1 MRLRSRKQS
10 VVISLA
16 RRLTHRTIRGRS
28 ATHRVGDFVVMRL
41 LFIVLLTVL
50 STHFSAA
57 IVEDVSPQRGRPVAQ
72 IKWIDDA
79 GQIRQLSEF
88 AGFPV
93 VLLPIYT
100 RCRTACI
107 ANADQLKKTLAD
119 SSADPRQF
127 RVLLFSFD
135 STETPSTLAT
145 YRTREN
151 IPLSWSVGT
160 ASQANIDALLE
171 SIGFQYGK
179 AGTEFSHTNLLIFLD
194 SNLRIA
200 KWIYGTDYS
209 GRDVDFALQIAAGG
223 RDWIGQHSEWLYAVL
238 LFAGSLLCVA
248 LAYYVLQLIVLRRG
262 TRKAAVD

>member
-1 MRLRSRKQS
+1 
-10 VVISLA
+10 
-16 RRLTHRTIRGRS
+16 
-28 ATHRVGDFVVMRL
+28 MRL
-41 LFIVLLTVL
+41 LFVVLLTVL

-135 STETPSTLAT
+135 SAETPTTLAR

-151 IPLSWSVGT
+151 IPLAWSVGT
-160 ASQANIDALLE
+160 ASQESIDALLE
-171 SIGFQYGK
+171 SIGFQYGR
-179 AGTEFSHTNLLIFLD
+179 AGSEFAHPNLVIFLD

-209 GRDVDFALQIAAGG
+209 GGDVDLALKIAAGES
-223 RDWIGQHSEWLYAVL
+223 DWVGQHSEWLYAVL

-248 LAYYVLQLIVLRRG
+248 LAYYVLQLIVVRRA
-262 TRKAAVD
+262 TRKAAVN

>member
-1 MRLRSRKQS
+1 
-10 VVISLA
+10 
-16 RRLTHRTIRGRS
+16 
-28 ATHRVGDFVVMRL
+28 MRL
-41 LFIVLLTVL
+41 LFVVLLTVL

-127 RVLLFSFD
+127 RVLMFSFD

-209 GRDVDFALQIAAGG
+209 GRDVDFALQIAAGE

-248 LAYYVLQLIVLRRG
+248 LAYYVLQLIVLRRA
-262 TRKAAVD
+262 TRKVTAN

>member
-1 MRLRSRKQS
+1 MKFFLP
-10 VVISLA
+10 VIFAAFVS
-16 RRLTHRTIRGRS
+16 TNSFT
-28 ATHRVGDFVVMRL
+28 ATVQ
-41 LFIVLLTVL
+41 
-50 STHFSAA
+50 
-57 IVEDVSPQRGRPVAQ
+57 EVSPKRGRPVAQ
-72 IKWIDDA
+72 IKWTDDA
-79 GQIRQLSEF
+79 GHVRRLSEF

-107 ANADQLKKTLAD
+107 ANVDQLKKALAD

-135 STETPSTLAT
+135 GTDTSSMLAR

-151 IPLSWSVGT
+151 IPLGWFVG
-160 ASQANIDALLE
+160 SSDQPNIDSLLE

-179 AGTEFSHTNLLIFLD
+179 AGTEFSHPNLLIFLD

-209 GRDVDFALQIAAGG
+209 GRDVDVALKIASGE
-223 RDWIGQHSEWLYAVL
+223 RDWMGQHSEWLYALL

-248 LAYYVLQLIVLRRG
+248 LAYYLLQLSVLRRAR
-262 TRKAAVD
+262 RKAAAN

>member
-1 MRLRSRKQS
+1 
-10 VVISLA
+10 
-16 RRLTHRTIRGRS
+16 
-28 ATHRVGDFVVMRL
+28 MRL
-41 LFIVLLTVL
+41 LFVVLVAAV
-50 STHFSAA
+50 STYSSAA
-57 IVEDVSPQRGRPVAQ
+57 IVKDVSPQRGRSVAK

-79 GQIRQLSEF
+79 GQMHQLSEF

-100 RCRTACI
+100 RCRTACM
-107 ANADQLKKTLAD
+107 ANVDQLKKTLTD

-135 STETPSTLAT
+135 NAETPSTLAA
-145 YRTREN
+145 YRTREK

-160 ASQANIDALLE
+160 ASQGNIDALLE

-179 AGTEFSHTNLLIFLD
+179 AGREFSHPNLLIFLD

-209 GRDVDFALQIAAGG
+209 RRDVDLALKIAAGQS
-223 RDWIGQHSEWLYAVL
+223 DWVGEHSEWLYAAL

-248 LAYYVLQLIVLRRG
+248 LAYYVLQLVVLRRG
-262 TRKAAVD
+262 AHKAAVN

>member
-1 MRLRSRKQS
+1 
-10 VVISLA
+10 
-16 RRLTHRTIRGRS
+16 
-28 ATHRVGDFVVMRL
+28 MRL
-41 LFIVLLTVL
+41 LPVVFVAVVSI
-50 STHFSAA
+50 HCSAA

-79 GQIRQLSEF
+79 GRVRRLSEF

-107 ANADQLKKTLAD
+107 ANVDQLKKTLAD

-135 STETPSTLAT
+135 SAETPSTLDA
-145 YRTREN
+145 YRNREKV
-151 IPLSWSVGT
+151 PLSWSVGT
-160 ASQANIDALLE
+160 GSQRNIDALLE

-179 AGTEFSHTNLLIFLD
+179 AGREFSHPNLLIFLD

-209 GRDVDFALQIAAGG
+209 SRDVDLALKTAAGQS
-223 RDWIGQHSEWLYAVL
+223 DWVGEHSQWLYSIL
-238 LFAGSLLCVA
+238 LFTGSLLCVA
-248 LAYYVLQLIVLRRG
+248 LAYYVLQLTLVRRANRG
-262 TRKAAVD
+262 EIFSAQMHNR